1 VSAAPDLRILRA
13 ALEKRFGSAL
23 VPAPGGAP
31 DRAVPGFR
39 TGIAAIDRLLPGGVP
54 RRAVTHWA
62 GEVTA
67 GRTAALRRLVGA
79 ALRETRVAVV
89 DAALTLDAG
98 DWCGADDGP
107 LAGLWVA
114 RPPAAGRAAE
124 GAWAAEALLRSG
136 AFGLVVLDGGAP
148 APAEVHRLRALARE
162 TDAAVLV
169 STPAGGGAA
178 GWRADLR
185 LEFRRAPRAAPGLR
199 AGARYRRPAAV
210 RLEKGSGGENGEREM
225 ELVHEPPDRLRA
237 LAFAPDRRPR
247 ARA

>member
-23 VPAPGGAP
+23 VPAPGRAP

-67 GRTAALRRLVGA
+67 GRTAALRRLVEA

-114 RPPAAGRAAE
+114 RPPAAGRADE

-136 AFGLVVLDGGAP
+136 AFGLVVLDGGVP
-148 APAEVHRLRALARE
+148 VPAEVHRLRALARE

-169 STPAGGGAA
+169 STPAGGAA

-185 LEFRRAPRAAPGLR
+185 LEFRRVPRPAPGLCP
-199 AGARYRRPAAV
+199 GARYRRPAAV

-247 ARA
+247 AHA